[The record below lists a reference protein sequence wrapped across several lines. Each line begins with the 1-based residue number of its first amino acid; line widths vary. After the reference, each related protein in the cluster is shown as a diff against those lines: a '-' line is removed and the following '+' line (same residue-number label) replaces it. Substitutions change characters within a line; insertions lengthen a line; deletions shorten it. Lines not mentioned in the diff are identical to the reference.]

1 MRLPTRLTALL
12 FAALGLGCLNA
23 TAQTLPPHPPLRILI
38 LSDEVNPH
46 GLLPAQL
53 TQPGE
58 ISAALAGAPA
68 LNLDSGAE
76 ALLELPTN
84 SIEQA
89 TSRLLRAAS
98 DPLAYDVLIYFS
110 HRIPDDGNK
119 VVARQEAF
127 VAAVQQFLQQ
137 GGGVVSFHHGIYLLP
152 GKESMQSLLGAQASG
167 AVFWNTVEGQNV
179 INVGAEHFV
188 SSNGIAYPNV
198 LSYADPANGIAAGN
212 YPAFNNTPD
221 ERYPTLARLPVG
233 GFFQPLFASNY
244 NQNGTQHLL
253 GYQLRQPAWQGV
265 VIVYQP
271 GEYQPNALTAGN
283 NFQILLN
290 AIWYSAG
297 FARWPVFA
305 SGFE

>member
-1 MRLPTRLTALL
+1 MDISVRLTWVLIATLCL
-12 FAALGLGCLNA
+12 THLNA

-46 GLLPAQL
+46 GLTPAQL

-58 ISAALAGAPA
+58 ISAALASAPA
-68 LNLDSGAE
+68 LNLDSGPE

-89 TSRLLRAAS
+89 TSRLLQAVD

-110 HRIPDDGNK
+110 HRIPDDGNN

-127 VAAVQQFLQQ
+127 VAALQQFLQQ

-152 GKESMQSLLGAQASG
+152 GKESMQTLLGAQASG
-167 AVFWNTVEGQNV
+167 AVFWNTTEGQNV

-188 SSNGIAYPNV
+188 SNNGISYPDV
-198 LSYADPANGIAAGN
+198 QSYSDPANGVAAGN
-212 YPAFNNTPD
+212 YPAFNNSPD
-221 ERYPTLARLPVG
+221 ERYPTMARLPVG

-244 NQNGTQHLL
+244 TQNGSQHLL
-253 GYQLRQPAWQGV
+253 GYQLRQPGWQGV

-271 GEYQPNALTAGN
+271 GEYQPNALTPGN

>member
-1 MRLPTRLTALL
+1 MDISVRLTWVLIATLCL
-12 FAALGLGCLNA
+12 THLNA

-46 GLLPAQL
+46 GLTPAQL

-58 ISAALAGAPA
+58 ISAALAATAA
-68 LNLDSGAE
+68 LNIDSSPE

-89 TSRLLRAAS
+89 TSRLLRAVD

-110 HRIPDDGNK
+110 HRIPDDGNN

-152 GKESMQSLLGAQASG
+152 GKESMQALLGAQASG
-167 AVFWNTVEGQNV
+167 AVFWNTTEGQNI

-188 SSNGIAYPNV
+188 SSNGISYPDV
-198 LSYADPANGIAAGN
+198 QSYADPANGVAAGN
-212 YPAFNNTPD
+212 YPAFNNSPD
-221 ERYPTLARLPVG
+221 ERYPTMARLPVG

-244 NQNGTQHLL
+244 TQNGSQHLL
-253 GYQLRQPAWQGV
+253 GYQLRQPDWQGV

-271 GEYQPNALTAGN
+271 GEYQPNALGPGN

-290 AIWYSAG
+290 AIHYSAG

>member
-1 MRLPTRLTALL
+1 M
-12 FAALGLGCLNA
+12 AALGLSCLTA
-23 TAQTLPPHPPLRILI
+23 AAQTLPPHPPLRVLI

-46 GLLPAQL
+46 GLTPAQL

-58 ISAALAGAPA
+58 ISAALAATPA
-68 LNLDSGAE
+68 LNIDSSPE

-89 TSRLLRAAS
+89 TSRLLRAPT

-110 HRIPDDGNK
+110 HRIPDDGNN

-152 GKESMQSLLGAQASG
+152 GKESMQTLLGAQASG

-179 INVGAEHFV
+179 INVAAEHFV
-188 SSNGIAYPNV
+188 SSNGISYPAV

-212 YPAFNNTPD
+212 YPAFNNSPD
-221 ERYPTLARLPVG
+221 ERYPTMTRLPVG

-253 GYQLRQPAWQGV
+253 GYQLRQPTWQGV
-265 VIVYQP
+265 AIVYQP
-271 GEYQPNALTAGN
+271 GEYQPNALTPGN

-305 SGFE
+305 NGFE